1 MSVNYKLSVKNIDD
15 LVLLF
20 LSLRV
25 LLFVALVIQH
35 EPRVHLENPIL
46 SIHDVHLGW
55 VDSLNKKVALPV

>member
-20 LSLRV
+20 LNLRV
-25 LLFVALVIQH
+25 LFLVALVIQH
-35 EPRVHLENPIL
+35 ELRVHLKNPIL
-46 SIHDVHLGW
+46 SIHDVHLSW